1 MGGVG
6 GLDVRQLGGSLVG
19 AARAVDICL
28 VGLAPNAHLQV
39 FEASSVA
46 YALQAIM
53 ISSLEFD
60 WHGMVPGVARQLKGI
75 ARGEFGFL
83 FCVGF
88 GSDTPASHPPAPVSS
103 SGW

>member
-1 MGGVG
+1 MGEEHGVMDG
-6 GLDVRQLGGSLVG
+6 GGGGGRDGRERGGSRVG
-19 AARAVDICL
+19 ATRAVDVYL

-46 YALQAIM
+46 YALQA

-83 FCVGF
+83 FCVVW
-88 GSDTPASHPPAPVSS
+88 HWQWH
-103 SGW
+103 SGTA